1 MGALLYIL
9 TLRTRH
15 HYLEWINRWE
25 LNGPEYPDWF
35 FFSLLLGDGVCLGQ
49 GYWKEEDEQELDGRG
64 LGGAELLLVIL
75 SA

>member
-1 MGALLYIL
+1 MGQSIL
-9 TLRTRH
+9 
-15 HYLEWINRWE
+15 I
-25 LNGPEYPDWF
+25 G

-49 GYWKEEDEQELDGRG
+49 GYWKEEDEQELNGRG